1 LVLLKLS
8 FAVIVVM
15 GIGKKERWQDTFK
28 REIWFKLNK
37 KANLKNIDEDVFKA
51 IELEETFE
59 EMFT

>member
-1 LVLLKLS
+1 
-8 FAVIVVM
+8 M